1 MHILENVRETGAY
14 LQEKLDELVKDYD
27 MITERRGI
35 GLMQGI
41 VFDRPV
47 AEYINKALERGL
59 MLINAGTNIIRI
71 IPSLIVTKEQV
82 DDMIAI
88 LRACLA
94 NE

>member
-1 MHILENVRETGAY
+1 
-14 LQEKLDELVKDYD
+14 
-27 MITERRGI
+27 
-35 GLMQGI
+35 MQGI